1 MSMTAK
7 GVATFLLD
15 AHGSHVSSIFIDA
28 CWARNIA
35 PICFAPHVTHIMQP
49 LDVSVFGPIAQA
61 YTRQVNAICTKADH
75 IDRIQLIN
83 MYNKARKEVLTQSL
97 ARQAFSDSAFT
108 TNPTSDKILARTNL
122 ADAAADINGSTTLLV
137 SNKQRRESDRHTS
150 RCLTSVCRRTTI
162 ETGLTQRESSSMPL
176 MSVVQNEIYCCSKT
190 RADKPPRK

>member
-1 MSMTAK
+1 MYQAFSSTPVGPGTLLPFALLPMSLTSCSHSMFLSLVLLHRHTPDKSMQSVLRQTTSTA
-7 GVATFLLD
+7 F
-15 AHGSHVSSIFIDA
+15 SS
-28 CWARNIA
+28 C
-35 PICFAPHVTHIMQP
+35 
-49 LDVSVFGPIAQA
+49 
-61 YTRQVNAICTKADH
+61 
-75 IDRIQLIN
+75 IQLIN